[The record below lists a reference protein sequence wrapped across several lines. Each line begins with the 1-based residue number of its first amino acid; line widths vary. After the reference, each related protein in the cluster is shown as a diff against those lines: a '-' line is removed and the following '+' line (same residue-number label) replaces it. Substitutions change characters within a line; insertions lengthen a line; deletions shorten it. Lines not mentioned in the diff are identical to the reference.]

1 MPGFFVSSDRCET
14 DLYNL
19 FPERCVSE
27 ALPLPEG
34 TARRNTLCSFMGDK
48 AFAADAEGA
57 VVSEGVILN
66 KTELF
71 RQYGCDTVSDLLR
84 RMYAAQGEGFVREL
98 RGSFSCALYIRAEEL
113 WLVYTNPVGD
123 ETVYYALSGGD
134 FYAGSQVNY
143 VLDAC
148 REKGVS
154 LSLDTR
160 AAYEMLTFGY
170 MESDRTYAREV
181 RRLRGGTY
189 LRVSRGT
196 PEVREYHRFEKHP
209 ERFAGKTEAEILK
222 ALDEAFRRAVER
234 EYAKDEE
241 YGRHHFAEISGGMDA
256 RMSMW
261 TAHTVKPRHIQL
273 MTYGMSDY
281 LDERYSKRIAEHW
294 QDELFVKPLNDSSF
308 FYDIDTNTFM
318 LAGLSGYASITGGRR
333 ALEALDF
340 SRFGLDHTGQIGD
353 AIIGSF
359 CRSEEEMRR
368 SQPRKRSSERL
379 AARLEE
385 TGEYHDSFSDHELY
399 LLYTRAF
406 QGACNTHQ
414 LRRNFAEPTSPFMDT
429 DLLQLCLDIPM
440 EMRTKRKL
448 YNRWVIAYYPAAAEI
463 PWEGTGG
470 KITDNR
476 VQKLWHRLK
485 KRGPDKLL
493 ELFGHA
499 EKARFS
505 MNPLDYL
512 SRRGSA
518 QRKYMDEYEKSAYN
532 ALPIELPE
540 QLESDLRE
548 LYAVGSA
555 EERSL
560 VLTVL
565 SAIRL
570 YFARN

>member
-1 MPGFFVSSDRCET
+1 
-14 DLYNL
+14 
-19 FPERCVSE
+19 
-27 ALPLPEG
+27 
-34 TARRNTLCSFMGDK
+34 
-48 AFAADAEGA
+48 
-57 VVSEGVILN
+57 
-66 KTELF
+66 
-71 RQYGCDTVSDLLR
+71 
-84 RMYAAQGEGFVREL
+84 
-98 RGSFSCALYIRAEEL
+98 
-113 WLVYTNPVGD
+113 
-123 ETVYYALSGGD
+123 
-134 FYAGSQVNY
+134 
-143 VLDAC
+143 
-148 REKGVS
+148 
-154 LSLDTR
+154 
-160 AAYEMLTFGY
+160 
-170 MESDRTYAREV
+170 
-181 RRLRGGTY
+181 
-189 LRVSRGT
+189 
-196 PEVREYHRFEKHP
+196 
-209 ERFAGKTEAEILK
+209 
-222 ALDEAFRRAVER
+222 
-234 EYAKDEE
+234 
-241 YGRHHFAEISGGMDA
+241 
-256 RMSMW
+256 
-261 TAHTVKPRHIQL
+261 

-353 AIIGSF
+353 AVIGSF

-540 QLESDLRE
+540 QLKSDLRE

-570 YFARN
+570 YFARS